1 MELQGKLV
9 TGVFR
14 ARPNRFLALVDIEK
28 NLTVLCFVP
37 NPGRIILLS
46 SAFIHLSPKIDVT
59 NSVENASFGLISIPT
74 KHKSN

>member
-28 NLTVLCFVP
+28 NFTVLCFVP
-37 NPGRIILLS
+37 NPGRMHELL
-46 SAFIHLSPKIDVT
+46 IPG
-59 NSVENASFGLISIPT
+59 VEVVLNEAPNFQNRKTRYDLFGV
-74 KHKSN
+74 HHG